1 MESLTDVFQF
11 DVDDFFK
18 KLRCWGNSP
27 GFSGD
32 GTGESSSQLPPP
44 PMSPLREDS
53 EDSCQLP
60 PPPLSPLRED
70 SEDSFQL
77 PPPPLS
83 PLSDAGGEMEGSGGA
98 TSSASSSESD
108 SDSDSSSSNSGSSS
122 SSSSSSSSGSSSES
136 SSSGDSDS
144 DSDRSSDC
152 DSDCDSDSSGWSWST
167 SSEEEQPEPWE
178 PDGDEAA
185 EAYERARRW
194 MLYVYNKKL
203 EQRVRRKR
211 RRFARWLRRD
221 INQRFADSKVRYTLL
236 DEVLL
241 RETYRHSYRRE

>member
-1 MESLTDVFQF
+1 MESLTDVLHF

-18 KLRCWGNSP
+18 SVRCWGNSP
-27 GFSGD
+27 GYSSN
-32 GTGESSSQLPPP
+32 GTGE
-44 PMSPLREDS
+44 DS
-53 EDSCQLP
+53 RQLP

-70 SEDSFQL
+70 SEDSEDSSQLPPPPLSPLREDSEDSSKL

-83 PLSDAGGEMEGSGGA
+83 PLSDAGDGDEDAVGT
-98 TSSASSSESD
+98 TSSPSSSESD
-108 SDSDSSSSNSGSSS
+108 SDSDSS

-144 DSDRSSDC
+144 DTDSSSDR
-152 DSDCDSDSSGWSWST
+152 DSDSSGWSWST
-167 SSEEEQPEPWE
+167 SSEEEQPQPWE
-178 PDGDEAA
+178 TDGDEAA

-211 RRFARWLRRD
+211 RRYARWLRRD

-241 RETYRHSYRRE
+241 REPYRHSYRRE